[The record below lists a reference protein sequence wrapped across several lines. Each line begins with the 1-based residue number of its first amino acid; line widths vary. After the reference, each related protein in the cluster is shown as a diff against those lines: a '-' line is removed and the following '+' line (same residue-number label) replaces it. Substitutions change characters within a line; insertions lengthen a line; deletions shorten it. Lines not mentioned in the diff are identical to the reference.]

1 MDFFEHQQ
9 RSRLRSRRLIA
20 LFAVA
25 VVLTAVGVTVVV
37 ALLAFALGPGDGAV
51 EAPDARWLAA
61 NSDLL
66 TVSAVATVAFIGLA
80 SWFRLAQLRSGGS
93 RVAEALG
100 GTPVRADDPDEGR
113 RRLYNVIEEMAIAS
127 GLPVPAVFVLER
139 ESGINAF
146 AAGRTPSDAA
156 VAVTRGCLVHL
167 SRDELQGVIG
177 HEFSHILHGDMTLN
191 LRLMG
196 YLFGI
201 MAVSM
206 VGRAMART
214 GGRRGVSSSRSRGAG
229 VIALAG
235 VALYVLGY
243 AGVLVG
249 RLIQAAV
256 CRQREFLADAS
267 SVQFN
272 RQADGLAQA
281 LRKIAGLTG
290 RSYLRSAR
298 AEEVS
303 HMLFAS
309 GRKSLAGLFATHPPI
324 EDRLKALQP
333 HRPLRDSGAVDI
345 RTKAAPEHQRSVA
358 PSMPVA
364 GFADAVGAPGDAQ
377 IGFAEALETSL
388 PVMVWEAAH
397 RMDGAI
403 PTVLALI
410 LDDEDSLRAHELS
423 IIEVRFGTP
432 VADEAAR
439 IFAALRGVSGDERLA
454 VLDLAFP
461 AIRSID
467 RARRDYVVETMER
480 IAGLDGRRSPFER
493 ALLGVLQSRLRDVAG
508 QPPRRPRPGSV
519 AAAATVLIAQMARVG
534 HDDPGAAAAAFRD
547 GMRTAGPL
555 VSGMSTDLTHAPADA
570 DADGQATELLDG
582 LAPPA
587 KKRIVSALAAAA
599 ASDGEVADPELAL
612 LRAVCSALHCP
623 VPPMPGLGSEPA

>member
-1 MDFFEHQQ
+1 M
-9 RSRLRSRRLIA
+9 IA
-20 LFAVA
+20 LLV
-25 VVLTAVGVTVVV
+25 
-37 ALLAFALGPGDGAV
+37 FALGAGAV
-51 EAPDARWLAA
+51 DTPDVGWLVA
-61 NSDLL
+61 NCDLL
-66 TVSAVATVAFIGLA
+66 TVSAAGTVAFIGLA
-80 SWFRLAQLRSGGS
+80 SWFRRSQLRSGGAG
-93 RVAEALG
+93 VAEALG
-100 GTPVRADDPDEGR
+100 GTVIRPGDPDDAR
-113 RRLYNVIEEMAIAS
+113 RRLYNVVEEMAIAS

-201 MAVSM
+201 TAVSM

-229 VIALAG
+229 IIALAG
-235 VALYVLGY
+235 VALYLLGY
-243 AGVLVG
+243 VGVLVG
-249 RLIQAAV
+249 RIIQAAV

-272 RQADGLAQA
+272 RQADGLADA
-281 LRKIAGLTG
+281 LRKIAGLTS

-309 GRKSLAGLFATHPPI
+309 GRKSLAHLFATHPAI
-324 EDRLKALQP
+324 EDRLKAIQP
-333 HRPLRDSGAVDI
+333 FRPLRDAGAGDV
-345 RTKAAPEHQRSVA
+345 RTPAAPSA
-358 PSMPVA
+358 PGLHRAAAIAPPLPVA
-364 GFADAVGAPGDAQ
+364 DFADTVGAPGDAQ

-397 RMDGAI
+397 RVDGAI

-410 LDDEDSLRAHELS
+410 LDDEDSPRAHELS

-461 AIRSID
+461 AIRSIE
-467 RARRDYVVETMER
+467 RARRDYLVKTMER
-480 IAGLDGRRSPFER
+480 IAELDGSRSPFET
-493 ALLGVLQSRLRDVAG
+493 ALIGVLQSRLRDLAG
-508 QPPRRPRPGSV
+508 RQPRHAGPQSV
-519 AAAATVLIAQMARVG
+519 AAAATSLIARMARVG
-534 HDDPGAAAAAFRD
+534 HDDPGAAGAAFRD
-547 GMRTAGPL
+547 GMRAAGPL
-555 VSGMSTDLTHAPADA
+555 VSGSSTDLSSTSGQEDA
-570 DADGQATELLDG
+570 LGRAMEVLDR

-623 VPPMPGLGSEPA
+623 VPPVPGLASGPV

>member
-20 LFAVA
+20 LFAIA
-25 VVLTAVGVTVVV
+25 VIVTAAGVTVVV
-37 ALLAFALGPGDGAV
+37 ALLAFALGPGGGAV
-51 EAPDARWLAA
+51 HAPDARWLVS

-66 TVSAVATVAFIGLA
+66 TISAVATVVFIGLA
-80 SWFRLAQLRSGGS
+80 SWYRLSQLRSGGS

-100 GTPVRADDPDEGR
+100 GTSVGPDDPDTDR
-113 RRLYNVIEEMAIAS
+113 RLLYNVVEEMAIAS

-139 ESGINAF
+139 ENGINAF

-156 VAVTRGCLVHL
+156 VAVTRGCLDQL
-167 SRDELQGVIG
+167 TRDELQGVIG

-214 GGRRGVSSSRSRGAG
+214 GGRRGVSSRRGRGAG

-235 VALYVLGY
+235 GALYLLGY
-243 AGVLVG
+243 VGVLVG

-272 RQADGLAQA
+272 RQADGLAEA
-281 LRKIAGLTG
+281 LRKIGG
-290 RSYLRSAR
+290 YSSRSYLRSAR

-324 EDRLKALQP
+324 EDRLRALQP
-333 HRPLRDSGAVDI
+333 HWSLRDTASGETPVRSG
-345 RTKAAPEHQRSVA
+345 RTQQRPDAASFGRAQPL
-358 PSMPVA
+358 A
-364 GFADAVGAPGDAQ
+364 GFTDTVGAPDDAQ
-377 IGFAEALETSL
+377 IQFARALETSL
-388 PVMVWEAAH
+388 PVLVREAAH

-403 PTVLALI
+403 PVVIALI
-410 LDDEDSLRAHELS
+410 LDDEDRLRAYELN
-423 IIEVRFGTP
+423 IVEVRFGKPISDT
-432 VADEAAR
+432 AER
-439 IFAALRGVSGDERLA
+439 IFSALRAVRGDERLA
-454 VLDLAFP
+454 LLDLAFP
-461 AIRSID
+461 AVR
-467 RARRDYVVETMER
+467 RMERTRRDYLLETMER
-480 IAGLDGRRSPFER
+480 IADIDGRHSPFEA
-493 ALLGVLQSRLRDVAG
+493 ALLGAFRSRLRDLAG
-508 QPPRRPRPGSV
+508 SQPRHPGPAGVSG
-519 AAAATVLIAQMARVG
+519 AATCLIARMARVG
-534 HDDPGAAAAAFRD
+534 HVDQAQATAAFRD
-547 GMRTAGPL
+547 GLRAAGAL
-555 VSGMSTDLTHAPADA
+555 VSGVSTVLPPAAGNEDA
-570 DADGQATELLDG
+570 MGRAIEVLDE

-587 KKRIVSALAAAA
+587 KRRIVSALAAAA
-599 ASDGEVADPELAL
+599 ASDGEIADPELAM

-623 VPPMPGLGSEPA
+623 VPPQP